1 MHAGE
6 LGDVLVMVR
15 ELDIDEQVT
24 FRLRRFLGL
33 KEVAAEGIRP
43 YRF

>member
-1 MHAGE
+1 M
-6 LGDVLVMVR
+6 GDVLIMAR

-24 FRLRRFLGL
+24 FRLKRFLGL
-33 KEVAAEGIRP
+33 KEVAVEGIRT